1 FSLAGFAFV
10 QLGWIRLMDIRASDI
25 RGGLLGIAAAVL
37 LALLATWAI
46 GQGLMASRL
55 FLVTVVSQDFL
66 MAAEAWLF
74 TFTRL
79 SERFA
84 LFNLLPLLSLSA
96 GHVTRGWLPIAL
108 LDRPLVLSG
117 LTLILA
123 VLVRIWFWYWLPH
136 LIPSPR
142 FFSKRAG
149 VCARAVSSGSR
160 SQLCS
165 PARLQALA
173 LAWWKPRIGSAG
185 SRSTSICQRFR

>member
-1 FSLAGFAFV
+1 MNILLSDINVPRLLLNGSAGLVIVAIHGFLLAFFARLLGDEGPSHDGRRTLNPFAHMDIFSLAGFAFV
-10 QLGWIRLMDIRASDI
+10 QLGWIRLMDISASDI
-25 RGGLLGIAAAVL
+25 RGGLVGIAAAVL

-55 FLVTVVSQDFL
+55 FLVTIVPQDFL

-96 GHVTRGWLPIAL
+96 GHLTQTWLPVTL
-108 LDRPLVLSG
+108 FDRPLVLSG

-123 VLVRIWFWYWLPH
+123 VLVRIWF
-136 LIPSPR
+136 S
-142 FFSKRAG
+142 
-149 VCARAVSSGSR
+149 
-160 SQLCS
+160 
-165 PARLQALA
+165 
-173 LAWWKPRIGSAG
+173 
-185 SRSTSICQRFR
+185 